1 MSGHKRIPY
10 VQAQYAS
17 LDSEV
22 TGQRSWYV
30 QAGKQSGWQSVC
42 VAACAGDEPGMRQAT
57 RPPSTSA
64 PAATPGTGAPSRP
77 ARSAAKLGACGVA
90 SRDLSQRRSSR
101 GFHCKP
107 PCLAKRWRRTAAA
120 TVQGCAR
127 TGCGRACGR
136 AAGGCRRRR
145 ARRRPRRRPTRLT
158 RAGCRSRRAPRLQ
171 PGSHRQKLRCRS
183 CDAMSLSVA
192 CACSAPGRQITS

>member
-1 MSGHKRIPY
+1 VLSDHIMSGHKRIPY

-90 SRDLSQRRSSR
+90 SRDLSLVL
-101 GFHCKP
+101 HC
-107 PCLAKRWRRTAAA
+107 TFA
-120 TVQGCAR
+120 TPN
-127 TGCGRACGR
+127 T
-136 AAGGCRRRR
+136 
-145 ARRRPRRRPTRLT
+145 PNRLNNSGNT
-158 RAGCRSRRAPRLQ
+158 L
-171 PGSHRQKLRCRS
+171 
-183 CDAMSLSVA
+183 
-192 CACSAPGRQITS
+192 